1 MVNVSFYSQ
10 VNNYINKNLSYYYS
24 INVKELD
31 FIRYLVK
38 LGSFYN
44 QSISSDEI
52 DFYYHLV

>member
-31 FIRYLVK
+31 FIRYLV
-38 LGSFYN
+38 
-44 QSISSDEI
+44 
-52 DFYYHLV
+52 